1 MDRAKWVTGSC
12 FSWHRV
18 LRRKHFT
25 VPLLWQLAGK
35 LIHGIYGFSLKTASH
50 LSKPV
55 SESPTLLA

>member
-35 LIHGIYGFSLKTASH
+35 LIHGYLWIFFKNRISLIETGF
-50 LSKPV
+50 
-55 SESPTLLA
+55 